1 MCRKRDFEFI
11 SISADDASKKSK
23 ALQFLQ
29 TQQASTHNYL
39 FNGDSKYKLIE
50 SIDPKWQGALPYT
63 PLVEPGDRIVYAK
76 DGIIDPFELKKA
88 IVDDSYIGRHY

>member
-63 PLVEPGDRIVYAK
+63 PLVEPGGRIVYAK